1 MIWTVIL
8 KDGDSFVV
16 HGSSFDRRAEV
27 EKNLRGR
34 RLTNDAVAG
43 IVQGDHPVE
52 TLALPHS
59 PVPKSYGKQIRAAL
73 EVPEFSDDEIADK
86 VMEVILSDKKREDVS
101 PTDENGR
108 PFNDPAKW

>member
-16 HGSSFDRRAEV
+16 HGSSFDRTTEV

-34 RLTNDAVAG
+34 RLTRGDVAG

-52 TLALPHS
+52 TLNPCQ
-59 PVPKSYGKQIRAAL
+59 PKPYGYSKQLRAAL
-73 EVPEFSDDEIADK
+73 AVPEFTDVEIADK
-86 VMEVILSDKKREDVS
+86 VMEVILSEKDEDKSPVDED
-101 PTDENGR
+101 GR